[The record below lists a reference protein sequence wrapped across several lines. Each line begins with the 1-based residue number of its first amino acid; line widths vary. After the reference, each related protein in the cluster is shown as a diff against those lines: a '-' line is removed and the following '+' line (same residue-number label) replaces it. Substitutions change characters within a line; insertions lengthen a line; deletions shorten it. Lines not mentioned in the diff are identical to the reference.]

1 MREIRTS
8 GSMRGRRTR
17 TSAQR
22 ACALLYRSPWLV
34 SLAVGVGEHTFVTEK
49 FCAFSLLEACSAAT
63 SFERLQRVRKALFPA
78 CIAARSC
85 T

>member
-8 GSMRGRRTR
+8 GSMRGRRNR

-34 SLAVGVGEHTFVTEK
+34 S
-49 FCAFSLLEACSAAT
+49 FSLPSRASVFRGIAEYEGPFTWKSGKWRAGLMTEA
-63 SFERLQRVRKALFPA
+63 
-78 CIAARSC
+78 
-85 T
+85 